1 MLMQGVTLVGVFVM
15 RENAVDISGKGTIA
29 TPSSPSREEIK
40 MGPVPSEEEC
50 RTLRR
55 QIVDEIYSRMEEH
68 GY

>member
-1 MLMQGVTLVGVFVM
+1 MKKNVADKPDTETIVT
-15 RENAVDISGKGTIA
+15 S
-29 TPSSPSREEIK
+29 SSPPREKIK
-40 MGPVPSEEEC
+40 IGPVPSEEEC